1 MRSTA
6 CAISCVSR
14 YDCAFPEEEEKDLK
28 ASTLGV
34 LTSLTGIMGAL
45 EASEAIKL
53 ATGMG
58 KPLKNQVMLV
68 DVLNNDFQIFNLKP
82 NPECPVCHGGK

>member
-1 MRSTA
+1 
-6 CAISCVSR
+6 
-14 YDCAFPEEEEKDLK
+14 
-28 ASTLGV
+28 
-34 LTSLTGIMGAL
+34 
-45 EASEAIKL
+45 
-53 ATGMG
+53 MG